1 MGLAGSLL
9 ASERMVRT
17 SLRVYSLI
25 FFAAGLLFVAGE
37 RMMSGWLGWASLAAG
52 FPPPCACGASLWLGL
67 TGSLMAV
74 LVLLAWRL
82 SQDPEA
88 DALWDML
95 LLSKGVS
102 SSLFLVFAAHARHP
116 VFLGAAAV
124 DGLILIHLALLRAL
138 AQRRRP
144 VLAARLARPA
154 GPFHEVWFARVND
167 AATGRAFWARYSVT
181 EGAAGQRAA
190 CWAVFFD
197 PTSGLAH
204 ARTWTGAAAF
214 AADGWNF
221 RMDGSGIGPGKLEG
235 AGAGALWQLSWR
247 PGPCAVFAMV
257 PAWLRALGL
266 SQSGYESAAPLAR
279 FSGWAELDGKRWS
292 FDAGAGSVGH
302 VWGKRFGGG
311 WWWAH
316 AILGEGEEA
325 VVVELLSAQGR
336 FGPRITSV
344 CLWRAGRLHES
355 TSPLRLLLNR
365 SWRVADEWHFRARAG
380 GVSLEGVCAPGLAAS
395 LAYEDGA
402 GRRLTCRNS
411 KLSRFR
417 LRLRENGREEV
428 FETRSAAVE
437 FVEPS

>member
-1 MGLAGSLL
+1 MGLAGPLL
-9 ASERMVRT
+9 AAGRMVRT

-25 FFAAGLLFVAGE
+25 FLAAGLLFVAGE
-37 RMMSGWLGWASLAAG
+37 RRLLGWIDLASAAAG
-52 FPPPCACGASLWLGL
+52 YAPLCACGPSLWLGL

-74 LVLLAWRL
+74 ITLLAWRL
-82 SQDPEA
+82 SRDPEA
-88 DALWDML
+88 GALWDAL

-102 SSLFLVFAAHARHP
+102 SALFLAFAIHNRHP

-124 DGLILIHLALLRAL
+124 DGLILVHLALLRAL
-138 AQRRRP
+138 ADRQRP
-144 VLAARLARPA
+144 VLEARAARPA
-154 GPFHEVWFARVND
+154 GCFHEVWFARVND
-167 AATGRAFWARYSVT
+167 AATSRAFWARYSVT
-181 EGAAGQRAA
+181 QGPGGQRAA
-190 CWAVFFD
+190 CWGVFFD
-197 PTSGLAH
+197 GKNGASH
-204 ARTWTGAAAF
+204 IRTWTGAAAF
-214 AADGWNF
+214 AADGWSF

-235 AGAGALWQLSWR
+235 AGAGTLWQLSWR
-247 PGPCAVFAMV
+247 PGPCPVFAMV

-266 SQSGYESAAPLAR
+266 SRSGYENAAPLAR
-279 FSGWAELDGKRWS
+279 FSGWAELDGRRWS
-292 FDAGAGSVGH
+292 FDEGAGSVGH
-302 VWGKRFGGG
+302 VWSERFGGG

-344 CLWRAGRLHES
+344 CLWRSGRLHES
-355 TSPLRLLLNR
+355 TGPLRLLLNR

-380 GVSLEGVCAPGLAAS
+380 GVSLDGVCAPGLAAS

-437 FVEPS
+437 FVEPT